1 MSELYKELGYSSKA
15 AFNRALDSMNPDND
29 FSGVFEEHKPLPRRS
44 SYNYFNDCLE
54 VHTERHAA
62 VSKVDDFDV
71 FE

>member
-1 MSELYKELGYSSKA
+1 MKEVYKELGFSSEA
-15 AFNRALDSMNPDND
+15 AFNRALDSMNPNND

-54 VHTERHAA
+54 VQAPGA
-62 VSKVDDFDV
+62 VQKKVDDFDV

>member
-15 AFNRALDSMNPDND
+15 AFNRALDSMNLDND

-44 SYNYFNDCLE
+44 SNYFDGCVE
-54 VHTERHAA
+54 VHTERPAA
-62 VSKVDDFDV
+62 VQKADDFDV